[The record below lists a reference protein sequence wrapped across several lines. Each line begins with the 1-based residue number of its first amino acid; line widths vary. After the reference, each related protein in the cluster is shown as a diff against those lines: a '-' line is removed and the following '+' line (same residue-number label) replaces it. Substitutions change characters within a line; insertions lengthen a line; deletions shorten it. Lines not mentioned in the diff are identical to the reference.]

1 MSTMTPEEIQKIKD
15 EAIKEFQSKGG
26 NTRKAQL
33 GKEGFSEMGK
43 KGMEVRWKNKKIKN
57 ETNNILQ

>member
-1 MSTMTPEEIQKIKD
+1 MTEQEIQKIKE

-26 NTRKAQL
+26 QTRKAQL
-33 GKEGFSEMGK
+33 GKKGFSEMGK

-57 ETNNILQ
+57 EPNNIIQ